1 MTALLDVNVLLALAW
16 PNHIHHG
23 SAIEWF
29 IENQANG
36 WATCPITENG
46 FVRVSSN
53 PRFTPEAKTQAEA
66 MLQLERML
74 SLEGHEFWSDSFSL
88 TEPGRVERS
97 RLHGHDRITDAY
109 LLALAIDRGGR
120 LATYDQKI
128 GTLLPAA
135 HEQDIL
141 IQMGV

>member
-16 PNHIHHG
+16 PNHVHHG

-29 IENQANG
+29 IDNQANG

-53 PRFTPEAKTQAEA
+53 PRFTPEAKSPVEA
-66 MLQLERML
+66 MLQLERMI
-74 SLEGHEFWSDSFSL
+74 SLEGHEFWGDSFSL

-97 RLHGHDRITDAY
+97 RLQGHARVTDAY
-109 LLALAIDRGGR
+109 LLALAIDRDGH
-120 LATYDQKI
+120 LATYDRKI
-128 GTLLPAA
+128 AALLPET
-135 HEQDIL
+135 HDGDVL
-141 IQMGV
+141 IHMGA

>member
-16 PNHIHHG
+16 PNHVHHD

-36 WATCPITENG
+36 WASCPITENG
-46 FVRVSSN
+46 FIRVSSN
-53 PRFTPEAKTQAEA
+53 PRFTSEAKSPAEA
-66 MLQLERML
+66 MLQLERMI

-88 TEPGRVERS
+88 TEPGRIERS
-97 RLHGHDRITDAY
+97 RLQGHNRVTDAF

-120 LATYDQKI
+120 LATYDRKI
-128 GTLLPAA
+128 ANLVPAS
-135 HEQDIL
+135 HEGDVL
-141 IQMGV
+141 IPMGS